1 MRSCRRPRSRA
12 RLPEDPL
19 PGVGE
24 PTLDRAGAYVD
35 AVRALRPRQLVHRPR
50 RLVPPRL
57 LAAGLSD
64 ADPPGWRPLAA
75 GAGLVSAPQS
85 GPVPLPHSRGV
96 FEAVGMARPPGGAQI
111 LAAGGPPHL
120 VFAFTGHP
128 VGGLPR

>member
-64 ADPPGWRPLAA
+64 ADPPEWRPLAA
-75 GAGLVSAPQS
+75 GPRLVGAPQPR
-85 GPVPLPHSRGV
+85 PVAPPLSRGG
-96 FEAVGMARPPGGAQI
+96 FGAGCPGPPPGRPPARGA
-111 LAAGGPPHL
+111 
-120 VFAFTGHP
+120 
-128 VGGLPR
+128 RR

>member
-1 MRSCRRPRSRA
+1 MRSCHGPRSRA
-12 RLPEDPL
+12 RLPEDPFS
-19 PGVGE
+19 GVGE

-85 GPVPLPHSRGV
+85 GPVPLPHSRGG
-96 FEAVGMARPPGGAQI
+96 FEAGGLAPPAGGAAVW
-111 LAAGGPPHL
+111 AAGGPPRPL
-120 VFAFTGHP
+120 VA
-128 VGGLPR
+128 